1 VVQEVYKNAVG
12 HFRAHLTEDEC
23 NKIWLQDQTG
33 MAGVQEAVRAAKA
46 KYEGASEQSKAR
58 KWLKRL
64 SQSIL
69 LYGKVFEMSA
79 SYCPEY
85 VALPLGAMKFLLR
98 VGFGH
103 VPFILKSIGN

>member
-1 VVQEVYKNAVG
+1 
-12 HFRAHLTEDEC
+12 
-23 NKIWLQDQTG
+23 

-46 KYEGASEQSKAR
+46 KYEGGSEQSKAC

-64 SQSIL
+64 SQSIH
-69 LYGKVFEMSA
+69 LYGKVLEMSA

-85 VALPLGAMKFLLR
+85 VALPLCAMKFLLK

-103 VPFILKSIGN
+103 VLLDLKSIGN